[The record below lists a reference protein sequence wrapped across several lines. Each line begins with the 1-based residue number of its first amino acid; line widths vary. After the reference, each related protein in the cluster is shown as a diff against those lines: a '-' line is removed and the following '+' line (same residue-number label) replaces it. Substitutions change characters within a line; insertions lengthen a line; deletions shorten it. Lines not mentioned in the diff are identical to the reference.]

1 MADVERIKATSDW
14 LAGDLAAELAD
25 TSTPGVSKDSTQLIK
40 FHGMYQQDDRDVRR
54 ERLQAGLGKAITMMV
69 RASIPGGVTTAEQYL
84 ACDRLADEVAD
95 GTLRITTRQG
105 LQWHKVGKLD
115 VRQLIQTLN
124 ASELTTIAACGDV
137 SRNVMACPAPLPGRD
152 DLAPYARELAR
163 AVRPRTQSYWDLWLD
178 GERSASLVE
187 EAVDPAEAE
196 DGDLDPLY
204 GPTYLPRKFKIGFAH
219 TGDNCVDAYTND
231 VGIVPVRDATGTIVA
246 FTLLVGGGL
255 GMTHNKPATFPRLAD
270 PLGDVASDRL
280 VDAVKA
286 IIAVQRDHGDRA
298 DRKHARMKYLVH
310 EWGVDK
316 FRAAVEDRLD
326 FTFAP
331 ASPQTWEDTSDHLGW
346 HEQGDGRWFLGVH
359 VLSGRIQDT
368 EEVRLRTALRTL
380 VERHHLG
387 VRFTP
392 AQNLLL
398 TDVDPAVRD
407 EVAATLRDHGVTLPG
422 DLPTLTRKALACP
435 ALPTCG
441 LALAEAERAM
451 PDFLAGF
458 EARLSELGI
467 DGEAPQLRVTGCPN
481 GCARPYST
489 EIGVVGRGK
498 DHYTVHLGGD
508 DAGTRL
514 NEVFA
519 DRVSLEGVV
528 DLLEPALAAWRDERH
543 DGETFGDWADRLGV
557 DALRARFDAA
567 AFEHQRLA
575 GARAGASAGTGN
587 SAGSRNSAG
596 TGARASAGARAGGE
610 AASP

>member
-1 MADVERIKATSDW
+1 VADVERIKADSNW

-25 TSTPGVSKDSTQLIK
+25 TSVPGVSAASTQLIK

-54 ERLQAGLGKAITMMV
+54 QRHQAGLGKAITMMV
-69 RASIPGGVTTAEQYL
+69 RASIPGGVTTAAQYL

-105 LQWHKVGKLD
+105 LQWHKVGKVD
-115 VRQLIQTLN
+115 VTHLIRTLN

-152 DLAPYARELAR
+152 DLVPFARDLAR
-163 AVRPRTQSYWDLWLD
+163 AVRPRTPSYWDLWLD
-178 GERSASLVE
+178 GERSASAVE
-187 EAVDPAEAE
+187 AAVDPS
-196 DGDLDPLY
+196 DSDDLDPLY

-231 VGIVPVRDATGTIVA
+231 VGIVPVRDTDGTITA

-270 PLGDVASDRL
+270 PLGDVAPARL

-286 IIAVQRDHGDRA
+286 IIAVQRDHGDRD
-298 DRKHARMKYLVH
+298 DRKHARMKYLVD
-310 EWGVDK
+310 EWGIDR
-316 FRAAVEDRLD
+316 FRAAVEERLD
-326 FTFAP
+326 FRFRP
-331 ASPQTWEDTSDHLGW
+331 PSPQTWDRTDDHLGW
-346 HEQGDGRWFLGVH
+346 HQQADGALFLGIH
-359 VLSGRIQDT
+359 VLSGRIADT
-368 EEVRLRTALRTL
+368 PGTRLRTAIREL
-380 VERHHLG
+380 VRRHDLG

-398 TDVDPAVRD
+398 TDVPPAARD
-407 EVAATLRDHGVTLPG
+407 GIEATLRRHGVVLTG
-422 DLPTLTRKALACP
+422 DLPTVTRKALACP

-451 PDFLAGF
+451 PDFLADLD
-458 EARLSELGI
+458 RRMQTLGI
-467 DGEAPQLRVTGCPN
+467 GGDAPQIRVTGCPN

-508 DAGTRL
+508 DVGTRL
-514 NEVFA
+514 NEVYA
-519 DRVSLEGVV
+519 DRVGLDQVG
-528 DLLEPALAAWRDERH
+528 DLLEPVLAAWQAERE
-543 DGETFGDWADRLGV
+543 GTETFGDWTARTGIEVLRERFGADR
-557 DALRARFDAA
+557 
-567 AFEHQRLA
+567 FEHRRQPA
-575 GARAGASAGTGN
+575 TASAW
-587 SAGSRNSAG
+587 A
-596 TGARASAGARAGGE
+596 
-610 AASP
+610 

>member
-1 MADVERIKATSDW
+1 MADVERIKAESDW

-25 TSTPGVSKDSTQLIK
+25 RSSDGVSKDATQLIK

-105 LQWHKVGKLD
+105 LQWHKVGKFD
-115 VRQLIQTLN
+115 VKQLIRTLN

-137 SRNVMACPAPLPGRD
+137 SRNVMACTAPLPDRD
-152 DLAPYARELAR
+152 DLTPWARDLAR
-163 AVRPRTQSYWDLWLD
+163 AVRPRTRSYWDLWLD
-178 GERSASLVE
+178 GERSVSAVE
-187 EAVDPAEAE
+187 EASDDP
-196 DGDLDPLY
+196 DDLDPLY

-231 VGIVPVRDATGTIVA
+231 VGIVPVRDDAGGIVA

-270 PLGDVASDRL
+270 PLGDVAPERL
-280 VDAVKA
+280 TDAVKA
-286 IIAVQRDHGDRA
+286 IITVQRDHGDRT
-298 DRKHARMKYLVH
+298 DRKHARMKYLVE
-310 EWGVDK
+310 EWGVER
-316 FRAAVEDRLD
+316 FRATVEERLPFRFDPPSAPVWDR
-326 FTFAP
+326 
-331 ASPQTWEDTSDHLGW
+331 TSDHLGW
-346 HEQGDGRWFLGVH
+346 HEQADGALFLGVH
-359 VLSGRIQDT
+359 VPSGRIQDT
-368 EEVRLRTALRTL
+368 DGVRLRTAIREVVTT
-380 VERHHLG
+380 HGLG
-387 VRFTP
+387 VRFTA

-398 TDVDPAVRD
+398 CDVPVDARGAV
-407 EVAATLRDHGVTLPG
+407 EATLRAHGVTLTG
-422 DLPTLTRKALACP
+422 DLPTVTRKALACP

-451 PDFLAGF
+451 PDFLADLD
-458 EARLSELGI
+458 ARMDALGI
-467 DGEAPQLRVTGCPN
+467 DGDAPQIRVTGCPN

-508 DAGTRL
+508 DVGTRL

-519 DRVSLEGVV
+519 DRVGLAQVGE
-528 DLLEPALAAWRDERH
+528 LLEPVLTAWYAERDG
-543 DGETFGDWADRLGV
+543 GETFGDWTDRVGV
-557 DALRARFDAA
+557 TALRARFDAA
-567 AFEHQRLA
+567 RFEHQRQPA
-575 GARAGASAGTGN
+575 AARK
-587 SAGSRNSAG
+587 
-596 TGARASAGARAGGE
+596 ARS
-610 AASP
+610 